1 MSAPASPVLAAPIR
15 VAAGTT
21 AGAAVR
27 DAGLPNRGA
36 HDAIVVVRDPDGRL
50 RDLAWTP
57 EADAEV
63 TPVAAN
69 TDDGRAVI
77 RHSAAHVLAQAV
89 QQQFPDA
96 KLGIGPPVRDGFYY
110 DFDTDRP
117 FTPEDLQALEKR
129 MNQIIKGAQRFSR
142 RIVDSIDAAKQ
153 ELSEIEAE
161 EDGKQRR
168 LAIKKDEKTTE
179 TEIKQKVKTSKPVTD
194 AVSTMLSLN
203 EQVGKVS
210 ALKEA
215 YSKRSY
221 SLSNMVDLH
230 IRMYMGEATTNR
242 TEANVRDA
250 KASSA
255 RAQLSQ
261 RRRNQEEE

>member
-1 MSAPASPVLAAPIR
+1 MKEPTIKELEDGLLIDEDELMEMCAQHHILYYKVAVKLATLI
-15 VAAGTT
+15 
-21 AGAAVR
+21 
-27 DAGLPNRGA
+27 
-36 HDAIVVVRDPDGRL
+36 
-50 RDLAWTP
+50 
-57 EADAEV
+57 
-63 TPVAAN
+63 
-69 TDDGRAVI
+69 
-77 RHSAAHVLAQAV
+77 S
-89 QQQFPDA
+89 
-96 KLGIGPPVRDGFYY
+96 
-110 DFDTDRP
+110 
-117 FTPEDLQALEKR
+117 
-129 MNQIIKGAQRFSR
+129 QR
-142 RIVDSIDAAKQ
+142 DAAKQ

-168 LAIKKDEKTTE
+168 LAAKKDEKTTE

-194 AVSTMLSLN
+194 AVATMLSLN

-261 RRRNQEEE
+261 RRRNQEED